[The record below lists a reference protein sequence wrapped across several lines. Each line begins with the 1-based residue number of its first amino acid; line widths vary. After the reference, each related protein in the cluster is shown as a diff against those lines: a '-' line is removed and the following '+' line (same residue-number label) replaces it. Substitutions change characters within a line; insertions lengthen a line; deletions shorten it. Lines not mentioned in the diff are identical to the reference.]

1 MPVSARKRAPQY
13 GSYVEAA
20 SLARV
25 STDTIKR
32 WVKSGKVSAK
42 RDGASSRVLVSL
54 DDINKLID
62 DAANVPAS

>member
-1 MPVSARKRAPQY
+1 MPVSARKRAPQF

-20 SLARV
+20 TVARV

-32 WVKSGKVSAK
+32 WVKSGKIGAK
-42 RDGASSRVLVSL
+42 RDGASNRVLVSL

-62 DAANVPAS
+62 DAADVPA